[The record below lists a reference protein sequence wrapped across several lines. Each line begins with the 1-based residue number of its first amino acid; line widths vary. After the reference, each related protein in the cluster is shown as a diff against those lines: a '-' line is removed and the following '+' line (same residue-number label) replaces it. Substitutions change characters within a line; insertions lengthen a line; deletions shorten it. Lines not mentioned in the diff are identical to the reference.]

1 MEKNTFGKEVNL
13 NGEYIYNVEK
23 ILVECEAKYNDK
35 NSFIEYLSKLLNE
48 KQKDLL
54 LRLYSIAEKQF
65 ILSIL
70 EKTLKVINKGGITKN
85 NENNPKANDELQ
97 NLFNEIMNDIR
108 EKENDLKVKFN
119 NGTISFEKYTHLMN
133 ELSKSKRKTREAYM
147 KNAR

>member
-35 NSFIEYLSKLLNE
+35 NSFIEYLSKILNE

-70 EKTLKVINKGGITKN
+70 EKTLKVINEGGITKN
-85 NENNPKANDELQ
+85 NVNSQTDS
-97 NLFNEIMNDIR
+97 
-108 EKENDLKVKFN
+108 KENVRTVSGTFLYLIKQSDVLSKKDIKRIFWRNNAKKKEKKKFN
-119 NGTISFEKYTHLMN
+119 NKFDKLNI
-133 ELSKSKRKTREAYM
+133 
-147 KNAR
+147 

>member
-35 NSFIEYLSKLLNE
+35 NLFIEYLSKLLNE

-54 LRLYSIAEKQF
+54 LRLYSIAEKQL

-70 EKTLKVINKGGITKN
+70 EKTLKVINEGGITKN
-85 NENNPKANDELQ
+85 NVNSQTDS
-97 NLFNEIMNDIR
+97 
-108 EKENDLKVKFN
+108 KENVRTVSGTFLYLIKQSDVLSKKDIKRIFWRNNAKKKEKKKFN
-119 NGTISFEKYTHLMN
+119 NKFDKLNI
-133 ELSKSKRKTREAYM
+133 
-147 KNAR
+147 

>member
-70 EKTLKVINKGGITKN
+70 EKTLKVINEGGVTKN
-85 NENNPKANDELQ
+85 NVNSQTDS
-97 NLFNEIMNDIR
+97 
-108 EKENDLKVKFN
+108 KENVRTVSGTFLYLIKQSDVLSKKDIKRIFWRNNAKKKEKKKFN
-119 NGTISFEKYTHLMN
+119 NKFDKLNI
-133 ELSKSKRKTREAYM
+133 
-147 KNAR
+147 

>member
-35 NSFIEYLSKLLNE
+35 KSFIEYLSKLLNE

-54 LRLYSIAEKQF
+54 LRLYSIVEKQF

-70 EKTLKVINKGGITKN
+70 EKTLKVINEGGITKN
-85 NENNPKANDELQ
+85 NVNSQTDS
-97 NLFNEIMNDIR
+97 
-108 EKENDLKVKFN
+108 KENVRTVSGTFLYLIKQSDVLSKKDIKRIFWRNNAKKKEKKKFN
-119 NGTISFEKYTHLMN
+119 NKFDKLNI
-133 ELSKSKRKTREAYM
+133 
-147 KNAR
+147 

>member
-70 EKTLKVINKGGITKN
+70 EKTLKVINEGGITKN
-85 NENNPKANDELQ
+85 NVNSQTDS
-97 NLFNEIMNDIR
+97 
-108 EKENDLKVKFN
+108 KENVRTVS
-119 NGTISFEKYTHLMN
+119 GTFLYLIKQSDV
-133 ELSKSKRKTREAYM
+133 LSKKDIKRIFWRN
-147 KNAR
+147 NAKKKEKKKFHNKFDKLNI

>member
-1 MEKNTFGKEVNL
+1 MEKNTLGKEVNL
-13 NGEYIYNVEK
+13 NGEYIYNDEK

-70 EKTLKVINKGGITKN
+70 EKTLKVINEGGITKN
-85 NENNPKANDELQ
+85 NVNSQTDS
-97 NLFNEIMNDIR
+97 
-108 EKENDLKVKFN
+108 KENVRTVSGTFLYLIKQSDVLSKKDIKRIFWRNNAKKKEKKKFN
-119 NGTISFEKYTHLMN
+119 NKFDKLNI
-133 ELSKSKRKTREAYM
+133 
-147 KNAR
+147 

>member
-1 MEKNTFGKEVNL
+1 MEKNTLGKEVNL

-23 ILVECEAKYNDK
+23 ILVECEAKYNNK

-70 EKTLKVINKGGITKN
+70 EKTLKVINEGGITKN
-85 NENNPKANDELQ
+85 NVNSQTDS
-97 NLFNEIMNDIR
+97 
-108 EKENDLKVKFN
+108 KENVRTVSGTFLYLIKQSDVLSKKDIKRIFWRNNAKKKEKKKFN
-119 NGTISFEKYTHLMN
+119 NKFDKLNI
-133 ELSKSKRKTREAYM
+133 
-147 KNAR
+147 

>member
-23 ILVECEAKYNDK
+23 ILVECEAKYNNK

-65 ILSIL
+65 IFSIL
-70 EKTLKVINKGGITKN
+70 EKTLKVINEGGITKN
-85 NENNPKANDELQ
+85 NVNSQTDS
-97 NLFNEIMNDIR
+97 
-108 EKENDLKVKFN
+108 KENVRTVSGTFLYLIKQSDVLSKKDIKRIFWRNNAKKKEKKKFN
-119 NGTISFEKYTHLMN
+119 NKFDKLNI
-133 ELSKSKRKTREAYM
+133 
-147 KNAR
+147 

>member
-65 ILSIL
+65 ILS
-70 EKTLKVINKGGITKN
+70 TFINKSIFT
-85 NENNPKANDELQ
+85 
-97 NLFNEIMNDIR
+97 EIILLN
-108 EKENDLKVKFN
+108 VK
-119 NGTISFEKYTHLMN
+119 
-133 ELSKSKRKTREAYM
+133 
-147 KNAR
+147 

>member
-35 NSFIEYLSKLLNE
+35 NLFIEYLSKLLNE

-54 LRLYSIAEKQF
+54 LRLYSIAEKQL

-70 EKTLKVINKGGITKN
+70 EKTLKVINEGGITKN
-85 NENNPKANDELQ
+85 NVNSQTDS
-97 NLFNEIMNDIR
+97 
-108 EKENDLKVKFN
+108 KENVRTVSGTFLYLIKQNDVLSKKDIKRIFWRNNAKKKEKKKFN
-119 NGTISFEKYTHLMN
+119 NKFDKLNI
-133 ELSKSKRKTREAYM
+133 
-147 KNAR
+147 

>member
-54 LRLYSIAEKQF
+54 LRLYSIAEKHF

-70 EKTLKVINKGGITKN
+70 EKTLKVINEGGITKN
-85 NENNPKANDELQ
+85 NVNSQTDS
-97 NLFNEIMNDIR
+97 
-108 EKENDLKVKFN
+108 KENVRTVSGTFLYLIKQSDVLSKKDIKRIFWRNNAKKKEKKKFN
-119 NGTISFEKYTHLMN
+119 NKFDKLNI
-133 ELSKSKRKTREAYM
+133 
-147 KNAR
+147 

>member
-1 MEKNTFGKEVNL
+1 MEKNTLGKEVNL

-70 EKTLKVINKGGITKN
+70 EKTLKVINEGGITKN
-85 NENNPKANDELQ
+85 NVNSQTDS
-97 NLFNEIMNDIR
+97 
-108 EKENDLKVKFN
+108 KENVRTVSGTFLYLIKQSDVLSKKDIKRIFWRNNAKKKEKKKFN
-119 NGTISFEKYTHLMN
+119 NKFDKLNIQLI
-133 ELSKSKRKTREAYM
+133 
-147 KNAR
+147 

>member
-70 EKTLKVINKGGITKN
+70 EKTLKVINEGGITKN
-85 NENNPKANDELQ
+85 NVNSQTDS
-97 NLFNEIMNDIR
+97 
-108 EKENDLKVKFN
+108 KENVRTVSGTFLYLIKQSDVLSKIDIKRIFWRNNAKKKEKKKFN
-119 NGTISFEKYTHLMN
+119 NKFDKLNI
-133 ELSKSKRKTREAYM
+133 
-147 KNAR
+147 

>member
-1 MEKNTFGKEVNL
+1 MEKNTLGKEVNL

-70 EKTLKVINKGGITKN
+70 EKTLKVINEGGITKN
-85 NENNPKANDELQ
+85 NVNSQTDS
-97 NLFNEIMNDIR
+97 
-108 EKENDLKVKFN
+108 KENVRTVSGTFLYLIKQSDVLSKKDIKRIFWRNNAKKKEKKKFN
-119 NGTISFEKYTHLMN
+119 NKFDKLNI
-133 ELSKSKRKTREAYM
+133 
-147 KNAR
+147 

>member
-54 LRLYSIAEKQF
+54 LRLYSIAEKHF

-70 EKTLKVINKGGITKN
+70 EKTLKVINEGGITKN
-85 NENNPKANDELQ
+85 NVNSQTDS
-97 NLFNEIMNDIR
+97 
-108 EKENDLKVKFN
+108 KENVRTVSGTFLYLIKQNDVLSKKDIKRIFWRNNAKKKEKKKFN
-119 NGTISFEKYTHLMN
+119 NKFDKLNI
-133 ELSKSKRKTREAYM
+133 
-147 KNAR
+147 

>member
-35 NSFIEYLSKLLNE
+35 KSFIEYLSKLLNE

-70 EKTLKVINKGGITKN
+70 EKTLKVINEGGITKN
-85 NENNPKANDELQ
+85 NVNSQTDS
-97 NLFNEIMNDIR
+97 
-108 EKENDLKVKFN
+108 KENVRTVSGTFLYLIKQSDVLSKKDIKRIFWRNNAKKKEKKKFN
-119 NGTISFEKYTHLMN
+119 NKFDKLNI
-133 ELSKSKRKTREAYM
+133 
-147 KNAR
+147 

>member
-1 MEKNTFGKEVNL
+1 MEKNILGKEVNL

-70 EKTLKVINKGGITKN
+70 EKTLKVINEGGITKN
-85 NENNPKANDELQ
+85 NVNSQTDS
-97 NLFNEIMNDIR
+97 
-108 EKENDLKVKFN
+108 KENVRTVSGTFLYLIKQSDVLSKKDIKRIFWRNNAKKKEKKKFN
-119 NGTISFEKYTHLMN
+119 NKFDKLNI
-133 ELSKSKRKTREAYM
+133 
-147 KNAR
+147 

>member
-70 EKTLKVINKGGITKN
+70 EKTLKVINEGWLHHENIKAAKEGIK
-85 NENNPKANDELQ
+85 NENK
-97 NLFNEIMNDIR
+97 
-108 EKENDLKVKFN
+108 
-119 NGTISFEKYTHLMN
+119 
-133 ELSKSKRKTREAYM
+133 
-147 KNAR
+147 

>member
-1 MEKNTFGKEVNL
+1 MEKNTLGKEVNL

-70 EKTLKVINKGGITKN
+70 EKTLKVINEGGITKN
-85 NENNPKANDELQ
+85 NVNNQTDS
-97 NLFNEIMNDIR
+97 
-108 EKENDLKVKFN
+108 KENVRTVSGTFLYLIKQSDVLSKKDIKRIFWRNNAKKKEKKKFN
-119 NGTISFEKYTHLMN
+119 NKFDKLNI
-133 ELSKSKRKTREAYM
+133 
-147 KNAR
+147 

>member
-1 MEKNTFGKEVNL
+1 MEKNTLGKEVNL

-70 EKTLKVINKGGITKN
+70 EKTLKVINEGGITKN
-85 NENNPKANDELQ
+85 NVNSQTDS
-97 NLFNEIMNDIR
+97 
-108 EKENDLKVKFN
+108 KENVRTVSGTFLYLIKQSDVLSKKDIKRIFWRNNAKKKEKKKFN
-119 NGTISFEKYTHLMN
+119 NKFNKLNI
-133 ELSKSKRKTREAYM
+133 
-147 KNAR
+147 

>member
-23 ILVECEAKYNDK
+23 ILVECEAKYNNK

-70 EKTLKVINKGGITKN
+70 EKTLKVINEGGITKN
-85 NENNPKANDELQ
+85 NVNSQTDS
-97 NLFNEIMNDIR
+97 
-108 EKENDLKVKFN
+108 KENVRTVSGTFLYLIKQSDVLSKKDIKRIFWRNNAKKKEKKKFN
-119 NGTISFEKYTHLMN
+119 NKFDKLNI
-133 ELSKSKRKTREAYM
+133 
-147 KNAR
+147 

>member
-70 EKTLKVINKGGITKN
+70 EKTLKVINEGGITKN
-85 NENNPKANDELQ
+85 NVNSQTDS
-97 NLFNEIMNDIR
+97 
-108 EKENDLKVKFN
+108 KENVRTVSGTFLYLIKQSDVLSKKDIKRIFWRNNAKKKEKKKFN
-119 NGTISFEKYTHLMN
+119 NKFDKLNI
-133 ELSKSKRKTREAYM
+133 
-147 KNAR
+147 

>member
-70 EKTLKVINKGGITKN
+70 EKTLKVINEGGITKN
-85 NENNPKANDELQ
+85 NVNNQTDS
-97 NLFNEIMNDIR
+97 
-108 EKENDLKVKFN
+108 KENVRTVSGTFLYLIKQSDVLSKKDIKRIFWRNNAKKKEKKKFN
-119 NGTISFEKYTHLMN
+119 NKFDKLNI
-133 ELSKSKRKTREAYM
+133 
-147 KNAR
+147 

>member
-23 ILVECEAKYNDK
+23 ILVECEAKYKDK

-70 EKTLKVINKGGITKN
+70 EKTLKVINEGGITKN
-85 NENNPKANDELQ
+85 NVNSQTDS
-97 NLFNEIMNDIR
+97 
-108 EKENDLKVKFN
+108 KENVRTVSGTFLYLIKQSDVLSKKDIKRIFWRNNAKKKEKKKFN
-119 NGTISFEKYTHLMN
+119 NKFDKLNI
-133 ELSKSKRKTREAYM
+133 
-147 KNAR
+147 

>member
-54 LRLYSIAEKQF
+54 LRLYSIVEKQF

-70 EKTLKVINKGGITKN
+70 EKTLKVINEGGITKN
-85 NENNPKANDELQ
+85 NVNSQTDS
-97 NLFNEIMNDIR
+97 
-108 EKENDLKVKFN
+108 KENVRTVSGTFLYLIKQSDVLSKKDIKRIFWRNNAKKKEKKKFN
-119 NGTISFEKYTHLMN
+119 NKFDKLNI
-133 ELSKSKRKTREAYM
+133 
-147 KNAR
+147 

>member
-1 MEKNTFGKEVNL
+1 MEKNTLGKEVNL

-35 NSFIEYLSKLLNE
+35 NAFIEYLSKLLNE

-70 EKTLKVINKGGITKN
+70 EKTLKVINEGGITKN
-85 NENNPKANDELQ
+85 NVNSQTDS
-97 NLFNEIMNDIR
+97 
-108 EKENDLKVKFN
+108 KENVRTVSGTFLYLIKQSDVLSKKDIKRIFWRNNAKKKEKKKFN
-119 NGTISFEKYTHLMN
+119 NKFDKLNI
-133 ELSKSKRKTREAYM
+133 
-147 KNAR
+147 